1 MVELQADELLRR
13 LAERRIDFVVI
24 GGIAMILQG
33 SGRNTFDLDLCFAT
47 DANNLRLLGEALV
60 ELGASLRGVDD
71 DVPFVPD
78 ARTLARVD
86 VLTLHTRLGN
96 LDVLRRPAGA
106 PTYERLRT
114 GADVYDIGGIEVRV
128 ASVDDLLAMKRAAG
142 REKDL
147 VDVSELEMIKRL
159 RRRPTS

>member
-1 MVELQADELLRR
+1 MAELQVDELLRR

-78 ARTLARVD
+78 ARKLARVD

-96 LDVLRRPAGA
+96 LDVLRSPSGA
-106 PTYERLRT
+106 PTYARLRA

-142 REKDL
+142 RDKDL